1 MSSCT
6 SLAVAFFLSLDAT
19 AGIQARRNLV
29 AIRSIALVVTA
40 LLVTP
45 PANAQ
50 SFMVPA
56 EAARVLADGQPW
68 SVTTSE
74 GRRARMTLNSDGSG
88 TFEGPITISI
98 SWQIKAEDL
107 CIDLKMAGNKC
118 MRFRSTSG
126 SYEGYSG
133 TALDLTFT
141 RAQR

>member
-1 MSSCT
+1 M
-6 SLAVAFFLSLDAT
+6 AT
-19 AGIQARRNLV
+19 RH
-29 AIRSIALVVTA
+29 IALIAIA

-45 PANAQ
+45 PAAAQ
-50 SFMVPA
+50 SFMAPA
-56 EAARVLADGQPW
+56 QAAQVLADGQPW

-74 GRRARMTLNSDGSG
+74 GRKGRITLNRDGSG

-118 MRFRSTSG
+118 MRFRPTKSG
-126 SYEGYSG
+126 YEGYRG
-133 TALDLTFT
+133 AALDLTFA